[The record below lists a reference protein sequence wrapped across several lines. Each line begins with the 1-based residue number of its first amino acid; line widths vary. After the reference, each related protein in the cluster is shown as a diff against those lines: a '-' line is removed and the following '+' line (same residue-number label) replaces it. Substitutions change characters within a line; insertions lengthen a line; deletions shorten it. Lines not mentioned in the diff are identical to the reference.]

1 MKNNVKATI
10 LLAFAAIL
18 LIGVVVSG
26 VLAIIGIIP
35 KDKIWIPFIAF
46 IGGDVILITPLL
58 IALEKMDEEY
68 GVTRWN
74 IKEENRAD
82 TSSRLKR
89 ITS

>member
-26 VLAIIGIIP
+26 ALAIVGVIP

-46 IGGDVILITPLL
+46 IGGDVILITTLL
-58 IALEKMDEEY
+58 IALENMD
-68 GVTRWN
+68 
-74 IKEENRAD
+74 D
-82 TSSRLKR
+82 D
-89 ITS
+89 